1 MRHFVLLCTTAL
13 AMALSSSALTAGS
26 YPIIAFGTRTYV
38 AETTESGGTVLVRV
52 YRRTNRTSW
61 HRYGGFTVPAKLFA
75 ARRAKVKSN
84 PQAASAA
91 ERVYFTGK
99 VIGMTPFQPSSAM
112 KVRTPVSRSGVIGI
126 VSAKTA
132 CPQRS
137 GQTRWTRCWRRR
149 RTFRRNASA
158 CCSVRTRESCTSS
171 TEGEAIATTTT
182 LQTARRPLPMLVTS
196 PRARGVPRPMRPTG
210 GP

>member
-1 MRHFVLLCTTAL
+1 MRHLVLLCAAAAL
-13 AMALSSSALTAGS
+13 AVALTSSALRAGS

-84 PQAASAA
+84 PEAASAV

-99 VIGMTPFQPSSAM
+99 VIGMTPFQPSSPLYHDRW
-112 KVRTPVSRSGVIGI
+112 RT
-126 VSAKTA
+126 KK
-132 CPQRS
+132 
-137 GQTRWTRCWRRR
+137 WRRK
-149 RTFRRNASA
+149 
-158 CCSVRTRESCTSS
+158 SS
-171 TEGEAIATTTT
+171 
-182 LQTARRPLPMLVTS
+182 
-196 PRARGVPRPMRPTG
+196 
-210 GP
+210 